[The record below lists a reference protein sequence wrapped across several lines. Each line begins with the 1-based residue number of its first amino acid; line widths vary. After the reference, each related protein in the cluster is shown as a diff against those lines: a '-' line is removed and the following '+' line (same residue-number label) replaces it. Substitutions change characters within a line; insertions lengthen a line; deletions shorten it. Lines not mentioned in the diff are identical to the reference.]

1 LLSIPAQVVG
11 GPQVVIG
18 GIETKTSDGVLVDQA
33 SLNFALAA
41 LRRMITSFRLN
52 SQLFA

>member
-18 GIETKTSDGVLVDQA
+18 GIERKISDGVLMDQA
-33 SLNFALAA
+33 SLSFALAA
-41 LRRMITSFRLN
+41 LQRMVTSFPLN
-52 SQLFA
+52 SRPFA